1 MTNACPVLSVCQ
13 EFVSLCCFFRKR
25 GSFFLSWIYLEAL
38 AWSESSV
45 CHYCLFLISHVHL
58 QDFVAIANQWL
69 QSGVW
74 PQDGEKENRSNS
86 AKEHKCCG
94 GQYIP
99 QKMGWSL
106 PSNIS
111 FVCDCWWLLRVS
123 LVQSRVGNE
132 TFWIPS
138 GSWGSLDLLDQRFWA
153 RYWDPCLVL
162 SWVSEIKGSLSE
174 KE

>member
-86 AKEHKCCG
+86 AKEHNCCG

-123 LVQSRVGNE
+123 WYSHGWVMR
-132 TFWIPS
+132 PS
-138 GSWGSLDLLDQRFWA
+138 EFLQAAGAAWTCWTRDSGPGTGILA
-153 RYWDPCLVL
+153 
-162 SWVSEIKGSLSE
+162 
-174 KE
+174 